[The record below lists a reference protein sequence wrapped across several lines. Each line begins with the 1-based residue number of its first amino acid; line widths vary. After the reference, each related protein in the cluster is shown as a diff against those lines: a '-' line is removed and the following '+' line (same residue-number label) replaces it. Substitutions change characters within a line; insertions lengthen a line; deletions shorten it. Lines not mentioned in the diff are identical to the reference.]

1 MVSAKFAR
9 YLPNKRMSS
18 ILPHDSLP
26 NSEDAWATALLA
38 PRSLDRVVCTLWLH
52 ENAFLL
58 WSWSCKNQN
67 CKTNF
72 ALVFCSNFAI
82 SLRNTP
88 TKRCHSNFL
97 GSDKKKLEMDSK
109 ISFFPMVWLS
119 SQSLNSHVC
128 IAWKIFYEKKVH
140 LCNGPWFSKSV
151 MMQIQMN
158 AKFVGDIR
166 KWEKPTHN
174 TLKQK

>member
-1 MVSAKFAR
+1 MRSRWF
-9 YLPNKRMSS
+9 L
-18 ILPHDSLP
+18 
-26 NSEDAWATALLA
+26 
-38 PRSLDRVVCTLWLH
+38 RSLHDICQIKGCPQFCLMTASQTARML
-52 ENAFLL
+52 ERLL
-58 WSWSCKNQN
+58 YSHQGPWTESFAHYGSTKMNLFYGCEAAKI
-67 CKTNF
+67 KIVKKNF
-72 ALVFCSNFAI
+72 ALVFRSNSAI
-82 SLRNTP
+82 LLRNTP
-88 TKRCHSNFL
+88 NFL

-166 KWEKPTHN
+166 KWEKPMHN